1 MARSRSAIAATGKLL
16 DICLYIC
23 LRPYNYMPCPGPSP
37 RCANYG
43 TNLSDTSVSAS
54 MPAAFSR
61 TASLPTCRCYSR
73 QSLSSSGNRESA
85 RTRSAT
91 DVASPGRR
99 GDRMSASGKLV
110 RSHLGCLTAKRSL
123 GQGWRFLTFA
133 AFRMRSSACDTIV
146 QLCVRHV
153 LCWSAFPLVSAL
165 GSTGSA
171 AVGFVADRS
180 AAGCSTLFV
189 GITAT
194 MTESDFS
201 CPCIIG
207 YDSSSSRC
215 GHRRRQQVTAKHE
228 TSQVPMR
235 SLCT

>member
-99 GDRMSASGKLV
+99 GDRMS
-110 RSHLGCLTAKRSL
+110 L

-133 AFRMRSSACDTIV
+133 AFHMRSSACDTIV